1 MYPSL
6 ISQDIET
13 ALKEFIVTG
22 YETDTPHF
30 AGKFRALMYED
41 AHGEAFV
48 KGPYVS
54 MGLPFYKAPDANQN
68 FFESF
73 KTEHSPFA
81 HQETAWQRLTE
92 EKPLP
97 TLVATGTGSGKTECF
112 LYPLLHHCLQ
122 QKSQGI
128 KAIVIYPMN
137 ALATDQAKRFAEVI
151 YTTPELKG
159 KVNVGL
165 FVGGSEA
172 TDQKVMQAEQV
183 ITCKETLRKN
193 PPDILLTNYKMLD
206 YLLMRP
212 KDQVLWRFNQ
222 PETLHYLV
230 VDELHTFD
238 GAQGSDLAMLI
249 RRLKAH
255 LSTPKNYLTPIGTSA
270 TIGSEEEKPK
280 LIEFIS
286 KIFDA
291 EFDSD
296 SIIGET
302 RVSPNDFLRPIEYF
316 NFWFDFNTEWL
327 NPDFFKSEADYL
339 KHQAW
344 LFFGPKADSDEGFDL
359 QADNMASRVAL
370 GEKLKSHAFF
380 MKLLQTTQALVHLD
394 KLIPDSK
401 QLPPAFRPF
410 AKEILASLL
419 ALVAFARGGD
429 YPGQP
434 FVSLRFQLWA
444 RELKRIV
451 ASVHPD
457 PEKVQLHFSDDL
469 KKTPEKIVLPV
480 LQCSECHA
488 TAWLA
493 AEQTGENKIET
504 ELRQLYSHFFSNDA
518 RFKVLL
524 PLAEAVSAR
533 LSPGVEQHLCSD
545 CGHLSAAAMKSCHS
559 CGGDEI
565 VRVFDGGQ
573 IKQSKEK
580 GVNKNKKDRACP
592 VCKAHN
598 SLILFGSQAA
608 SLTSVAV
615 NQLFS
620 NHLNHDKKLIAFS
633 DSVQDAAHRAG
644 FYSARTWEMNLRIA
658 MTQYLQMHQ
667 TVPYLNFLNNWFD
680 PYVLSDA
687 NSKGWDEG
695 KFISQFIAPNLESDD
710 AYIRL
715 KNGQNPK
722 LSDLLDHVKQRLSWE
737 ALQEVGIR
745 SNIGRSL
752 SRTGVAQVSWSPD
765 LIFKAANN
773 LLKKAQ
779 EKLGLSL
786 TLDVVKHLLWGLTLQ
801 MRRRGAIFHGFLK
814 SFVDQGGDY
823 YLLTKISFLPQFGAQ
838 SPLPKFPS
846 FQAEKGFEVVIP
858 KQGSSWYLNW
868 LKAVIPVENMV
879 GNDIY
884 ENLFKH
890 CMDVLIDVD
899 VGLVS
904 AIDSQKGNR
913 VWGLNPEKLLL
924 TTHLTQFELSSSDDS
939 MTQARQYFPNDWQ
952 NAISGL
958 PDLDLKRV
966 ASGSQATWKISNQK
980 SGDGFYKV
988 FYQTGEVNRV
998 IGHEH
1003 TGLLTRGLREAVESR
1018 FKAKAKDRK
1027 PWYENLLSATP
1038 TLEMGIDIGDLS
1050 SVVLASVPP
1059 NQASYLQRIGRAGRS
1074 TGNSIA
1080 LTIANGQPHDLYFY
1094 ANPENMMAGAIE
1106 PPAIFLEAS
1115 MVLRRQLLGFC
1126 FDDWG
1131 RQSEGKQVIQPSM
1144 QAVINAVKEQK
1155 ITQFPYTLINFIKTN
1170 RDRLWDEFSAILP
1183 GSLDEQARARL
1194 KTIIVNPPDEEQ
1206 QIEWRLMN
1214 RLKELVDEVERIEKQ
1229 KKQLESALIKA
1240 KARPKDEATEKEIKE
1255 LEEEKSG
1262 IDRQRYQIMNRETLN
1277 FLTDEGLLPNYAFP
1291 EEGTTLK
1298 SVIFRRSSDPRGQSP
1313 YESETYEYSRP
1324 AHAAISELAPNSI
1337 FYASNFKVTID
1348 RVETA
1353 KGKAIEYMRICPS
1366 CSYSEKATEGLEH
1379 VVCPRCGSQGWAGT
1393 QQKFPVLRL
1402 TQVYARSSI
1411 KNAQLGDDKD
1421 TREPIFFN
1429 KQMLVDIDPN
1439 EVELAYAYENEH
1451 KPFGFEFVRKANFL
1465 EINFGENTGSE
1476 DKVFHIA
1483 GKELERPG
1491 FRICKDCG
1499 MVQPKKGEAEH
1510 QHFCK
1515 YVKSEGNEGIEEC
1528 LYLYRQYSSEAIRI
1542 LMPRMS
1548 IATEEEQ
1555 VNSFVAAM
1563 QLGLKKRFGG
1573 KVDHLQIMVSDQPI
1587 SDSDHREQYVVIYDS
1602 VPGGTGYL
1610 HELLA
1615 DPKNLIE
1622 TFKASQKVM
1631 AECPCQ
1637 HTEPE
1642 VDGCYRCLYAYR
1654 NSYGMENTSRK
1665 TALNMLHEILE
1676 GDEELKPVEHLG
1688 KVKKVIWEDSLLE
1701 QKFPEALKALHRKP
1715 LINGE
1720 DVKLKVDL
1728 LKGKKAYQLLIGQQ
1742 SYRVEMHVQLGP
1754 SDGVAYHCEPDFI
1767 IYPVE
1772 TTHEMKPIA
1781 IFLDGYEYHHGIVH
1795 QDLLKRQGLLLSGQY
1810 WVWSLSWYDIENAF
1824 AKNEVKTTNFLNEK
1838 ANPVLMPMLQ
1848 KISTQLVSYQL
1859 ADLKLSS
1866 FHLLAK
1872 LLVTSDTVSLEKL
1885 AALQVVSTLN
1895 PANQGSE
1902 AIQEWQDL
1910 SSNFPVSY
1918 IDEVAKISSML
1929 TTVHI
1934 KTDEQSQLK
1943 FGVLNSD
1950 QFIKTLDLSESAIG
1964 IQVNLGLKESESTR
1978 NIWLKLWQLVNWV
1991 QFFPKLYAGE
2001 ISATQNAQFSE
2012 LCWQS
2017 QESAYIHPDW
2027 EFVFEEITGEI
2038 EPLVHLLVQGG
2049 VSIPLVG
2056 YELIGTRGEVL
2067 AEAELSWVN
2076 EKVVVLLEEM
2086 TEDKTVFIRGGY
2098 QVFIYSGH
2106 NEAEILKELK
2116 DRV

>member
-6 ISQDIET
+6 ISQDIEH

-30 AGKFRALMYED
+30 AGKFRALMYD
-41 AHGEAFV
+41 DVHGEAFV

-54 MGLPFYKAPDANQN
+54 MGLPFYKKPNANQD
-68 FFESF
+68 FFKSF

-81 HQETAWQRLTE
+81 HQETAWQRLAA

-112 LYPLLHHCLQ
+112 LYPLLNHCLQ
-122 QKSQGI
+122 DNSQGI
-128 KAIVIYPMN
+128 KAIIIYPMN
-137 ALATDQAKRFAEVI
+137 ALATDQAKRFAEI
-151 YTTPELKG
+151 IHSIPELKG
-159 KVNVGL
+159 QVNVGL

-172 TDQKVMQAEQV
+172 TDQKMMQAEQV

-222 PETLHYLV
+222 PETLRYLV

-291 EFDSD
+291 EFDGQ

-302 RVSPNDFLRPIEYF
+302 RVSPTNFLKPIEYF

-327 NPDFFKSEADYL
+327 NPDFFDSEAEYL

-344 LFFGPKADSDEGFDL
+344 LFFGPEADSDEGFDL
-359 QADNMASRVAL
+359 QDSTMDSRVAL

-380 MKLLQTTQALVHLD
+380 MKLLQTSQTLVHIN
-394 KLIPDSK
+394 KLVPDAK
-401 QLPPAFRPF
+401 QLPPNFRPF

-419 ALVAFARGGD
+419 ALVAYARGDD

-434 FVSLRFQLWA
+434 FVSLRFQVWV

-469 KKTPEKIVLPV
+469 KKTPEKMVLPV
-480 LQCSECHA
+480 LQCSECHS

-504 ELRQLYSHFFSNDA
+504 ELRPLYSHFFNNDA
-518 RFKVLL
+518 KFKVLL
-524 PLAEAVSAR
+524 PLEKEAPAP
-533 LSPGVEQHLCSD
+533 LTPGAVQYLCSD
-545 CGHLSAAAMKSCHS
+545 CGHLSLTEMKSCHS
-559 CGGDEI
+559 CGNDEI
-565 VRVFDGGQ
+565 VRVFDAGQ
-573 IKQSKEK
+573 VKQSKEK

-592 VCKAHN
+592 VCQANN

-608 SLTSVAV
+608 SLTSVAI

-620 NHLNHDKKLIAFS
+620 NHFNHDKKLIAFS

-658 MTQYLQMHQ
+658 MTQYLQAHQ
-667 TVPYLNFLNNWFD
+667 MIPYLTFLDHWFD
-680 PYVLSDA
+680 PFVLSES
-687 NSKGWDEG
+687 NPKGWDEA
-695 KFISQFIAPNLESDD
+695 KFISQFIAPNLESEDI
-710 AYIRL
+710 YIRL
-715 KNGQNPK
+715 KKGLNPE
-722 LSDLLDHVKQRLSWE
+722 LSSLLSYVKQRLSWE

-752 SRTGVAQVSWSPD
+752 SRTGVAQITWSPN
-765 LIFKAANN
+765 LIRDASEQ
-773 LLKKAQ
+773 LLLQAQ
-779 EKLGLSL
+779 EKLGQPLSRE
-786 TLDVVKHLLWGLTLQ
+786 TAEHLLWGIALQ
-801 MRRRGAIFHGFLK
+801 MRRRGAIFHQLL
-814 SFVDQGGDY
+814 SNFVKHGGDY
-823 YLLTKISFLPQFGAQ
+823 FLLTKIPFLPQFGKH
-838 SPLPKFPS
+838 SILPKYPAL
-846 FQAEKGFEVVIP
+846 QAEKGYEVIQP
-858 KQGSSWYLNW
+858 KQGSSWYFNW
-868 LKAVIPVENMV
+868 LRVNVPVESLV
-879 GNDIY
+879 GNHFY
-884 ENLFKH
+884 EDLLQL
-890 CMDVLIDVD
+890 CMDALIDS
-899 VGLVS
+899 GLVN
-904 AIDSQKGNR
+904 ATYSQKGNK
-913 VWGLNPEKLLL
+913 VWGLNSDKLMLTTLL
-924 TTHLTQFELSSSDDS
+924 TEFELTASNDS
-939 MTQARQYFPNDWQ
+939 QIQARQYFPADWKES
-952 NAISGL
+952 ISGL
-958 PDLDLKRV
+958 PDLDLKRL
-966 ASGSQATWKISNQK
+966 ASGHHAIWKISSSK
-980 SGDGFYKV
+980 RDESFYKT

-1003 TGLLTRGLREAVESR
+1003 TGLLTRGLRESVENR
-1018 FKAKAKDRK
+1018 FKAKEKERK

-1080 LTIANGQPHDLYFY
+1080 LTVANGQPHDLYFY
-1094 ANPENMMAGAIE
+1094 ANPENMMAGAVE

-1131 RQSEGKQVIQPSM
+1131 RISGGKQVIPSSM

-1155 ITQFPYTLINFIKTN
+1155 LTQFPYTLIEFIKTH
-1170 RDRLWDEFSAILP
+1170 RDRLWDEFSEILP
-1183 GSLDEQARARL
+1183 HSLDQQAKERL
-1194 KTIIVNPPDEEQ
+1194 KAIIVNPKEEEQ

-1214 RLKELVDEVERIEKQ
+1214 RLKELVDEVERLEKQ
-1229 KKQLESALIKA
+1229 KKQLENTLKKA
-1240 KARPKDEATEKEIKE
+1240 EARPKDEATENEIRE
-1255 LEEEKSG
+1255 LEEEISG
-1262 IDRQRYQIMNRETLN
+1262 VSRLRYQIMKRETLN

-1298 SVIFRRSSDPRGQSP
+1298 SVIFRRSSDPSGQSP

-1348 RVETA
+1348 RIETA
-1353 KGKAIEYMRICPS
+1353 KGKSIEYMRICPS
-1366 CSYSEKATEGLEH
+1366 CSYSEKASEGLDH
-1379 VVCPRCGSQGWAGT
+1379 AVCPRCGSQGWAGM

-1411 KNAQLGDDKD
+1411 KSAQLGDDKD

-1429 KQMLVDIDPN
+1429 KQMLVDIDPE
-1439 EVELAYAYENEH
+1439 EVELAYAFEDEH

-1465 EINFGENTGSE
+1465 EINFGEQTGSQ
-1476 DKVFHIA
+1476 DRTFHIA

-1491 FRICKDCG
+1491 FRVCRDCG
-1499 MVQPKKGEAEH
+1499 TVQPKKGKAEH

-1515 YVKSEGNEGIEEC
+1515 YAKLEGNEGIEEC

-1548 IATEEEQ
+1548 IAPEEEQ
-1555 VNSFVAAM
+1555 INSFVAAM

-1587 SDSDHREQYVVIYDS
+1587 PDSDHREQYVVIYDS

-1615 DPKNLIE
+1615 DPNNLIE
-1622 TFKASQKVM
+1622 TFKAAQKVM
-1631 AECPCQ
+1631 AECSCQ
-1637 HTEPE
+1637 HSVPE
-1642 VDGCYRCLYAYR
+1642 VDGCYKCLYAYR

-1715 LINGE
+1715 AINGE
-1720 DVKLKVDL
+1720 DVKLKLDL
-1728 LKGKKAYQLLIGQQ
+1728 LKGKKAYQFSIGEQ
-1742 SYRVEMHVQLGP
+1742 SYRIEMHVQVGP
-1754 SDGVAYHCEPDFI
+1754 NDGVAYHCEPDFV
-1767 IYPVE
+1767 IYPVK
-1772 TTHEMKPIA
+1772 TTHNMKPIA
-1781 IFLDGYEYHHGIVH
+1781 IFLDGYEYHYNIVH
-1795 QDLLKRQGLLLSGQY
+1795 QDLLKRQALILSGQY

-1824 AKNEVKTTNFLNEK
+1824 AKSEVKATNYLNEI
-1838 ANPVLMPMLQ
+1838 ANPEFKPMLQ
-1848 KISTQLVSYQL
+1848 KVSSQLGSYL
-1859 ADLKLSS
+1859 LSDLKLSS
-1866 FHLLAK
+1866 FQLLAK
-1872 LLVTSDTVSLEKL
+1872 LLVTSDVSGLEKL
-1885 AALQVVSTLN
+1885 SALQVVSSLN
-1895 PANQGSE
+1895 PANQSPLANE
-1902 AIQEWQDL
+1902 AWQDF
-1910 SSNFPVSY
+1910 SENFPVSY
-1918 IDEVAKISSML
+1918 MDEVAKISPML
-1929 TTVHI
+1929 AIVHSKI
-1934 KTDEQSQLK
+1934 DEQSILT

-1950 QFIKTLDLSESAIG
+1950 QFIQNLDLSEAAIG
-1964 IQVNLGLKESESTR
+1964 IQVSLGPKESESSR
-1978 NIWLKLWQLVNWV
+1978 NVWLKMWQLVNWL
-1991 QFFPKLYAGE
+1991 QFFPKFYAGE
-2001 ISATQNAQFSE
+2001 VTATQNAQFSE
-2012 LCWQS
+2012 LSWQRDGAS
-2017 QESAYIHPDW
+2017 YVHPDW
-2027 EFVFEEITGEI
+2027 EFVFEEITDDI
-2038 EPLVHLLVQGG
+2038 EPVVHLLVQEG
-2049 VSIPLVG
+2049 VSRPIVG
-2056 YELIGTRGEVL
+2056 YEYTGSRGDVL
-2067 AEAELSWVN
+2067 AEAELGWADS
-2076 EKVVVLLEEM
+2076 KVVVLIEEM
-2086 TEDKTVFIRGGY
+2086 AEEQDVFIEQGY
-2098 QVFIYSGH
+2098 QVFIYSGS
-2106 NEAEILKELK
+2106 NEAEIVQALKG
-2116 DRV
+2116 RV